1 MRICIHVSGS
11 EFADDASDCGGH
23 RSGGNI
29 WFINIWKPDLDI
41 DTQSQNPGGDGL
53 IIFGGLAAPTTTQV
67 H

>member
-1 MRICIHVSGS
+1 MMRQTAAVIDQ
-11 EFADDASDCGGH
+11 A
-23 RSGGNI
+23 GNI
-29 WFINIWKPDLDI
+29 WFINIWKPDFDI